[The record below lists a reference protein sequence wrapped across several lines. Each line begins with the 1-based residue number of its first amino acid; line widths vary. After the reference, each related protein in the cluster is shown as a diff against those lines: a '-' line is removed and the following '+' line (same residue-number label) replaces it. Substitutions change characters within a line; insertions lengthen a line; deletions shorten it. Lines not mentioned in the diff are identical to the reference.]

1 MRLIKLT
8 ADKETFHPVVFKD
21 GINIIVGKKS
31 NPSIKSDGNTFNGVG
46 KSLIVHLLH
55 FCLCSNK
62 IEALEKS
69 LPDWTFTLEYLD
81 DDSVHTISRNTS
93 KQSVIIL
100 DGQEYNK
107 LTDVRSVLMKTAVA
121 DDFLIEKL
129 TFQSLLSKFAR
140 RYRASYIRYDDS
152 NGVHPDEYVNLLYN
166 GALLGLDTELITKK
180 KALREEQD
188 NLKKIEKTFSKDPI
202 FKQYYLGNNDAQMD
216 IDSIEFEISRL
227 SNEIELFKVS
237 NNYHELEERANRIS
251 FDKKKIENQITIIE
265 NNISNINYALRMQDG
280 LSIDGVVGL
289 YETALVE
296 IPDMIKKTLQQ
307 VEDFHEK
314 LLQTR
319 NLRLKEELRKNQ
331 ADLKVKQEEIQSLGS
346 EMDQLLNYLNTHGAL
361 EEYTALNKQLSD
373 LQSKLN
379 HIKKYQ
385 EMLKSFQSRLSSIKE
400 QMIFDDRDADEYLN
414 DNEIHIKSIKHKY
427 LEMAKLFYPKKKSG
441 LRISNNKGDNRL
453 RFDIEARIE
462 DDSSDGVNEVKLF
475 CFDMLLLLQKI
486 SNISFVFHDSRLLAN
501 MDPRQRTTLFRI
513 AYDMCKDSGFQYI
526 TSINDDSLDSIKGIM
541 DEEEFNTIMKEGII
555 LTLNDD
561 APESKLLGLQ
571 VDVDL
576 EK

>member
-251 FDKKKIENQITIIE
+251 FDKKKIENQNTIIE

>member
-62 IEALEKS
+62 IEALEKC
-69 LPDWTFTLEYLD
+69 LPDWTFTLEYSD

-93 KQSVIIL
+93 KQNVILL

-121 DDFLIEKL
+121 DDFLTEKL
-129 TFQSLLSKFAR
+129 TFQALLSKFAR

-166 GALLGLDTELITKK
+166 GALLGLDIELITKK

-227 SNEIELFKVS
+227 NNEIKSFKVS

-251 FDKKKIENQITIIE
+251 FNKKEIENQITIIE
-265 NNISNINYALRMQDG
+265 NNISNIDYALRMQDG

-307 VEDFHEK
+307 VEDFHDK

-346 EMDQLLNYLNTHGAL
+346 EMDQLLSYLNTHGAL

-400 QMIFDDRDADEYLN
+400 QMIFDDRDAEEYLN
-414 DNEIHIKSIKHKY
+414 DAEAHIKSLKRKY
-427 LEMAKLFYPKKKSG
+427 LEMTKLFYPKKKSG
-441 LRISNNKGDNRL
+441 LRISNNKGDNKL

-475 CFDMLLLLQKI
+475 CFDMLLLLQRI
-486 SNISFVFHDSRLLAN
+486 SSISFVFHDSRLLAN
-501 MDPRQRTTLFRI
+501 MDPRQRTTLYRI
-513 AYDMCKDSGFQYI
+513 AYDISKDNDFQYI
-526 TSINDDSLDSIKGIM
+526 TSINDDSLDTIKDIM
-541 DEEEFNTIMKEGII
+541 DEEEFDTIMKNGII

-561 APESKLLGLQ
+561 APESKLLGIQ